1 MTAVGVL
8 DGIKYG
14 FVLLGYF
21 VAVFVV
27 GAVLIGI
34 GGAVGAGGT
43 GGNDVVFARS
53 SAGCWRSSAVWWSS
67 PDRSAC
73 CTRSSPTARGA
84 ELRARTRPFPIRALT
99 TLPVPTGSS
108 DESRSLYHSG
118 E

>member
-14 FVLLGYF
+14 FVMLGYF

-43 GGNDVVFARS
+43 GGNDVVFAVVGGLLALVGGLVVLAGSFGVLYKIIADGARRGVE
-53 SAGCWRSSAVWWSS
+53 SANEAAPDPS
-67 PDRSAC
+67 PDD
-73 CTRSSPTARGA
+73 
-84 ELRARTRPFPIRALT
+84 T
-99 TLPVPTGSS
+99 TGP
-108 DESRSLYHSG
+108 DQQ
-118 E
+118 

>member
-43 GGNDVVFARS
+43 GGNDVVFAVVGGLVVLAGSFGVLYKIIADGARRGVE
-53 SAGCWRSSAVWWSS
+53 SANEAVPDPSPDDTTS
-67 PDRSAC
+67 PDRQ
-73 CTRSSPTARGA
+73 
-84 ELRARTRPFPIRALT
+84 
-99 TLPVPTGSS
+99 
-108 DESRSLYHSG
+108 
-118 E
+118 